1 MPDFVDGLS
10 KLGVEVNNRQKAALR
25 RIGGPKLFESLTKI
39 AEDSATTTKKTTKP
53 HTHRTRFDEHNV
65 FNRQVGRVIE
75 RATSFDHGTKTGGY
89 FDARGNALL
98 KIPRCEVADHLET
111 EPSRHHHKENVWR
124 RALLCRKCPE
134 RNEDKGKTNGI
145 ARVGRKIWTVIYQ
158 WVKAKHQR
166 ARRLNVDRPFR

>member
-53 HTHRTRFDEHNV
+53 SSPTRTRFDEHNV

-111 EPSRHHHKENVWR
+111 EPSRHHRQGKTFGDERFCAGNVQ
-124 RALLCRKCPE
+124 

-145 ARVGRKIWTVIYQ
+145 ARVGEKFGQSYT
-158 WVKAKHQR
+158 
-166 ARRLNVDRPFR
+166 NG